1 MRIFFVLF
9 LVSISGIA
17 GAKTVSELAACY
29 KELRPALGSLQMQV
43 SGDKGPLIASG
54 RRGDPAKLGLY
65 VWQSGSHSFYPIGS
79 ERDSTE
85 RVEDG
90 KANLYYVRLGK
101 HDFVL
106 RNAADQSMT
115 IRGQGTHKEFLG
127 KSRPGDSPVHAE
139 LTTKEEVK
147 KDDAEAL
154 AAFTKSFTELLA
166 RRDHLLG
173 AVGRAGAV
181 EKCLKSFP
189 VGTDLGDA
197 IAHANRRFT
206 TPEQTAGVAARPA
219 DAHGL

>member
-1 MRIFFVLF
+1 MRVSFVLF
-9 LVSISGIA
+9 LVSFSVAA

-29 KELRPALGSLQMQV
+29 KELRPALGSLQMQL

-65 VWQSGSHSFYPIGS
+65 AWESDTLSFYPIAS
-79 ERDSTE
+79 DRDSTE

-115 IRGQGTHKEFLG
+115 IRGQGTHKEFIG
-127 KSRPGDSPVHAE
+127 KSRPGDSPVHAA

-147 KDDAEAL
+147 KDAEAL

-189 VGTDLGDA
+189 EGTDLGDA

-206 TPEQTAGVAARPA
+206 TPGQTAGVATGPA